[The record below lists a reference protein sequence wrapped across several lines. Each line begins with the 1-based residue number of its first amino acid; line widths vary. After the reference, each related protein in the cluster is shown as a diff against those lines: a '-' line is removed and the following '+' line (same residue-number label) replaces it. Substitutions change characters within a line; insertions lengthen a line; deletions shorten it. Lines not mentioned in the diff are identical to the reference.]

1 MTKKTHIRKP
11 EWIRVKTFSGQSYNK
26 TSNIVHSHKLNTIC
40 EAAMCPNKGECWHH
54 GTATFLLLGEV
65 CTRSCTFC
73 AVKGGKPEKPDP
85 NEPALVADSVEQ
97 MKLKHVVLT
106 SVTRDDLDDGGASH
120 IAETVNQIKNSNPQT
135 TVEILIPDFR
145 GDWDSLAKVMQA
157 DIAILNHNLETV
169 PRLYAEVRPAAKYP
183 RSLELLRRAGDIKPD
198 IATKSGVM
206 VGLGEEKEEMVK
218 LMHDLREV
226 GCSILTIGQY
236 LQPSLKHYPV
246 IEYIHP
252 DVFEEYRALGLKMG
266 FKHVE
271 SAPFVR
277 SSYNAWK
284 HV

>member
-1 MTKKTHIRKP
+1 MTKNNRIPKP
-11 EWIRVKTFSGQSYNK
+11 EWIRIKTVSGKSFNK
-26 TSNIVHSHKLNTIC
+26 TRDIVHSHKLNTIC
-40 EAAMCPNKGECWHH
+40 EEAMCPNKGECWHH

-65 CTRSCTFC
+65 CTRSCSFC
-73 AVKGGKPEKPDP
+73 AVQGGKPDNPDP
-85 NEPALVADSVEQ
+85 DEPALVADSVDKMQ
-97 MKLKHVVLT
+97 LKHVVLT
-106 SVTRDDLDDGGASH
+106 SVTRDDLDDGGAAH
-120 IAETVNQIKNSNPQT
+120 IAETVNQIKNINSQT

-145 GDWDSLAKVMQA
+145 GDLDSLAKVMQA

-169 PRLYAEVRPAAKYP
+169 PRLYPEVRPAAKYP
-183 RSLELLRRAGDIKPD
+183 RSLELLRRAGEIKPE
-198 IATKSGVM
+198 ISTKSGVM
-206 VGLGEEKEEMVK
+206 VGLGEEKDEMIQ

-236 LQPSLKHYPV
+236 LRPSMKHFPV
-246 IEYIHP
+246 FEYIHP
-252 DVFEEYRALGLKMG
+252 DVFDEYKVIGKEIG